1 MFAIQWANQALTND
15 ESVFISPN
23 VKKVDSLYDL
33 DKDLF
38 GWRPEFSYF
47 ISSTARKPVPISIA
61 QALKL
66 AAVTSFTDD
75 ASSIFNPR
83 NIFDFYN
90 SY

>member
-1 MFAIQWANQALTND
+1 M
-15 ESVFISPN
+15 FISPN

-33 DKDLF
+33 DEDLF
-38 GWRPEFSYF
+38 GARPEFSYF
-47 ISSTARKPVPISIA
+47 VKFAKMKLEPLSIT

-75 ASSIFNPR
+75 SSSIFNPW
-83 NIFDFYN
+83 NIYDYYN